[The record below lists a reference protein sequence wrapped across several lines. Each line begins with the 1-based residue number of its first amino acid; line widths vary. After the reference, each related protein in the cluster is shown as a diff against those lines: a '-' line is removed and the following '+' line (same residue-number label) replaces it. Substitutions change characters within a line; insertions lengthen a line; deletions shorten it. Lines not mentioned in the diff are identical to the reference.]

1 MNKFHSI
8 LRFRVRFY
16 FSKIKFLQNMINNIS
31 DNKQIEG
38 FGQSV
43 GLGLDIIFHLGLR
56 SIL

>member
-1 MNKFHSI
+1 
-8 LRFRVRFY
+8 
-16 FSKIKFLQNMINNIS
+16 MINNIS